1 MSVTI
6 VGVPYWKGDRRRYAV
21 VGLCL
26 VVLALTFGST
36 RSASAATVWIVDDDA
51 AQCPS
56 AATSLTG
63 FTGSTGITDAIAA
76 ASEGDTIVVCP
87 GTYDA
92 TTVDKRV
99 TLSGYTKDLSTKL
112 SVCSDRLH
120 NPADQ
125 TTKDSIVVGFF
136 VTADFATI
144 KGFTVTAP
152 ESGINIPSGT
162 DGVWVTRN
170 VLQDNSIGVNLN
182 GTMSRVEFNC
192 IRENNAG
199 GSASGTGIYSDQGLK
214 SAKIN
219 SNVFVNNPAAAITL
233 LDAAG
238 VGSLDDVRVQNNTSS
253 NDGDLISIAGS
264 TNSLIRQN
272 SATGADGAG
281 IFLEMGMAANSN
293 LEISNNTL
301 KNGGDIGINAADT
314 GLVNST
320 IKKNTAKGNASVGIL
335 IQDNNTDNTITNN
348 DFRGNFGPV
357 DCADLTTGGTGTAG
371 THNTWKNDKGKTSFP
386 SGICKKK

>member
-1 MSVTI
+1 M
-6 VGVPYWKGDRRRYAV
+6 
-21 VGLCL
+21 GLCL
-26 VVLALTFGST
+26 VPIVCAILFGSLG
-36 RSASAATVWIVDDDA
+36 SARAAAVLLVDDDG

-56 AATSLTG
+56 AAY
-63 FTGSTGITDAIAA
+63 TDINTAIGAA
-76 ASEGDTIVVCP
+76 IPGDTIVVCP
-87 GTYDA
+87 GTYGA

-125 TTKDSIVVGFF
+125 TTRNSMVAGFY
-136 VTADFATI
+136 VSADFATI
-144 KGFTVTAP
+144 KGFNVTAP
-152 ESGINIPSGT
+152 ESGINIPWGT
-162 DGVWVTRN
+162 ESVWVTRN

-182 GTMSRVEFNC
+182 GTMSRVDFNC
-192 IRENNAG
+192 IRENNQG

-219 SNVFVNNPAAAITL
+219 SNVFVNNTAAAITL

-238 VGSLDDVRVQNNTSS
+238 LGSLDDVRVQNNTSS

-281 IFLEMGMAANSN
+281 IFVEQGLDANST
-293 LEISNNTL
+293 LEISNNKL
-301 KNGGDIGINAADT
+301 NNGDDSGINIAPDAMHD
-314 GLVNST
+314 ST
-320 IKKNTAKGNASVGIL
+320 IKGNTAKGNLYLGIVV
-335 IQDNNTDNTITNN
+335 QTGANVDNAITNN
-348 DFRGNFGPV
+348 DFRGNQNNAGTV
-357 DCADLTTGGTGTAG
+357 DCADLTSGGGTAG
-371 THNTWKNDKGKTSFP
+371 TANNWKNDKGKTSFP
-386 SGICKKK
+386 TGICKKK